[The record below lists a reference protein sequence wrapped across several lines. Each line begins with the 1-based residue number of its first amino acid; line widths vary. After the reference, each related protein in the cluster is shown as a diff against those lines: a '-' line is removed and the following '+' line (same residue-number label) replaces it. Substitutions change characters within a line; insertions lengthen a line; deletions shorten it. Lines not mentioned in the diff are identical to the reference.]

1 MGRNSIPSV
10 SMEISVSLTLSWTK
24 MGEMF
29 LAVTRNSSIASMAH
43 ENEFEIRYL
52 QRNLKKKEKKDLIPL
67 HNLSNVSW

>member
-1 MGRNSIPSV
+1 
-10 SMEISVSLTLSWTK
+10 

-67 HNLSNVSW
+67 HNLSNVS